1 MLVCVLCY
9 GCHLNVIQRCIS
21 SIRHYVDCPGVSQ
34 LRIGMNAVTQDVR
47 EHIVEEVQ
55 GLKIPALLF
64 SEATNQNVGK
74 YPLMRQM
81 FRYKTPDTRDVMW
94 FDDDSFI
101 RPVAPLNFWETI
113 STYLNDA
120 EQVGSIYRLQG
131 SWNGNQRSVIVKQPW
146 YTGKPWAEGYR
157 VKFATGGWWAARLTV
172 LLQHDY
178 PFPDMYH
185 NGGDAI
191 LGELMYQQNY
201 RIFQHNK
208 FVGINADEQH
218 NESRAPRRGLSTK
231 PLWHDGAT
239 NPREAFNF
247 IVETYNHG
255 TVEKVELCKS
265 V

>member
-1 MLVCVLCY
+1 MIVCVLCY
-9 GCHLNVIQRCIS
+9 GEHLNIIERCVS
-21 SIRHYVDCPGVSQ
+21 SIRRYAEYPGVSQ
-34 LRIGMNAVTQDVR
+34 LRIGMNAVTQDVQDF
-47 EHIVEEVQ
+47 VVSEVQ

-64 SEATNQNVGK
+64 SEANNENVGK

-81 FRYKTPDTRDVMW
+81 FRYELPQDKNVMW

-101 RPVAPLNFWETI
+101 KPIAPSNFWELI

-120 EQVGSIYRLQG
+120 EQVGSLYKLQG
-131 SWNGNQRSVIVKQPW
+131 NWNGNQRTVITKQSW
-146 YTGKPWAEGYR
+146 YTGKTWPENYR
-157 VKFATGGWWAARLTV
+157 VKFATGGWWAAQLPV
-172 LLQHDY
+172 LLKHDY
-178 PFPDMYH
+178 PFRTMHH

-208 FVGINADEQH
+208 FVGINADEAQ

-231 PLWHDGAT
+231 PLWYYGET
-239 NPREAFNF
+239 EPQPVFNLL
-247 IVETYNHG
+247 VETYGKG
-255 TVEKVELCKS
+255 TAEKVDLCES